1 MTMLAFIK
9 HRLAIKLPLR
19 VERFGMGD
27 GAGHI
32 ANITPDE
39 KQVEIGHYGHLAA
52 TIPIARIPTDRIAG
66 PGFANQWAL
75 TIGGLRDYRTFMEE
89 LAEPPQPEPVVA
101 VDPVEIFRATMNLLT
116 DAKLCRVLKWGK
128 ADCKDILAFLDV
140 AANNPTVTAMGYLL
154 YASGEISLF
163 TVAPEDICLEEM

>member
-75 TIGGLRDYRTFMEE
+75 TIGGLRDYRTFMEDLE
-89 LAEPPQPEPVVA
+89 N
-101 VDPVEIFRATMNLLT
+101 PVEIASSPINPADVFRPAMNIFP
-116 DAKLCRVLKWGK
+116 DSKLCRVEHWGNK
-128 ADCKDILAFLDV
+128 DCDDIVAFLDV

-154 YASGEISLF
+154 YNSGQISLF
-163 TVAPEDICLEEM
+163 TVAPLNARLEAM